1 MNRADAYRSALPAA
15 GLTAPSAHARLLETG
30 APVEEILDI
39 AASLGVQ
46 TVIDPMVDPERWT
59 SADGV
64 KAIASG
70 LGATPGQVALAWLLA
85 RQPWVVPIP
94 GTTKPHRLTE
104 NIGAAD
110 VDLSA
115 ADVDRLTAL
124 SDSVE
129 IVGGRYPDF
138 LEEQTNR

>member
-1 MNRADAYRSALPAA
+1 MKTRTLGPDLEVAEIGLGCMTMTGGYGGSPDRSA
-15 GLTAPSAHARLLETG
+15 
-30 APVEEILDI
+30 
-39 AASLGVQ
+39 
-46 TVIDPMVDPERWT
+46 MVNLIRT
-59 SADGV
+59 
-64 KAIASG
+64 
-70 LGATPGQVALAWLLA
+70 
-85 RQPWVVPIP
+85 RQPWIVPIP